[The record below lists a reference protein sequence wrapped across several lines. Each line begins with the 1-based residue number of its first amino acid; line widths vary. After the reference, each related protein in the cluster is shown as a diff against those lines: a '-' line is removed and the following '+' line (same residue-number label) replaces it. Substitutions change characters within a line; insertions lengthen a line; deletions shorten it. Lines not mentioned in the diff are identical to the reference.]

1 MNSSVNRELTRI
13 YFELHGFLTQLNE
26 HFFVF
31 RLKPTKTD
39 SQLGFILYPADIP
52 AIQAA
57 TINVKGWHTDKFF
70 PSRLSRSPEIFD
82 FVQPEALAVAGEFFG
97 GGDFKKILVLSSLP
111 APGEMR
117 EKSIEL
123 LESKGIDHIIE
134 FATMLNYIIGKVKPN
149 QNYTNSDL
157 LQLLRLLKHYQFIK
171 DSQLDLF

>member
-1 MNSSVNRELTRI
+1 MNSNVNRELTKI

-31 RLKPTKTD
+31 GLKHRETD
-39 SQLGFILYPADIP
+39 SQLDFLLCSMDIP
-52 AIQAA
+52 AIERA

-82 FVQPEALAVAGEFFG
+82 FVQPKALAAAGEFFQG
-97 GGDFKKILVLSSLP
+97 KDFKKILVLSSLP

-123 LESKGIDHIIE
+123 IGSKGVDHVIE
-134 FATMLNYIIGKVKPN
+134 FATVLNYIISKVKPN
-149 QNYTNSDL
+149 QNYVNSDL
-157 LQLLRLLKHYQFIK
+157 LQLLRLLKRYQLIK